1 MLSISQEGTRTPRA
15 YGKIINSYLSE
26 KWKVSPDEILF
37 PYHSIT
43 IFLKSDNTKCWR
55 YKKWQHLRCLI
66 SYQDNGVG
74 ACWLV
79 KEPEESSGP
88 VNFTWSLLMCQGFG
102 GDTLE
107 ATQGECGDEL
117 STWGAATPASRAPL
131 AHISIQGF
139 PQQKGESEVA
149 VAEGFSRKAQSVQT
163 NWDEVTEQV
172 SQGKMRPRALPVL
185 TPRPGTFQFT
195 TGFLQIIH
203 GKRVNHLSC
212 IFHISY
218 NSEMPSFKSSIN
230 IDVMYCSLCK

>member
-1 MLSISQEGTRTPRA
+1 MLSISQEGTRTPRV
-15 YGKIINSYLSE
+15 YGKIINSYLSD

-74 ACWLV
+74 ACWQV

-88 VNFTWSLLMCQGFG
+88 VNFTWWLLMSQGFG

-107 ATQGECGDEL
+107 ATQGECGGEL

-131 AHISIQGF
+131 AHISTEGF

-149 VAEGFSRKAQSVQT
+149 VAEGFSRKAQSVHRQT
-163 NWDEVTEQV
+163 GMR
-172 SQGKMRPRALPVL
+172 SQSRSAKVRRD
-185 TPRPGTFQFT
+185 PRPS
-195 TGFLQIIH
+195 
-203 GKRVNHLSC
+203 LSW
-212 IFHISY
+212 HPGQV
-218 NSEMPSFKSSIN
+218 PSSSQLA
-230 IDVMYCSLCK
+230 SCKEFMGRE